1 MRKGEE
7 GEEGEEE
14 GLYLDADRFILMF
27 EISGNVG
34 NDDGG
39 EEVPVFKV
47 GE

>member
-7 GEEGEEE
+7 GERG
-14 GLYLDADRFILMF
+14 GMYLDADGFILMF